1 MMNYQKNGAKS
12 LIVDLRNNGGGLV
25 DEALDIADLFCN
37 KGETLL
43 ITADKN
49 ENKETRRAKTNQTI
63 TMPTVVI
70 ANGGTA
76 SASEILAA
84 ALKDNGK
91 AEIVGEKTF
100 GKGVIQELV
109 YLSNGGALKVTFA
122 EYNTPNENK
131 INKVGIEPD
140 YNVTGSEEQ
149 LEKAIE
155 AVKSK

>member
-1 MMNYQKNGAKS
+1 M
-12 LIVDLRNNGGGLV
+12 V
-25 DEALDIADLFCN
+25 DEALDIADLICN

-43 ITADKN
+43 ITADKS
-49 ENKETRRAKTNQTI
+49 ENKEIRRAKTNPTI
-63 TMPTVVI
+63 TIPIVVI
-70 ANGGTA
+70 TNGGTA

-122 EYNTPNENK
+122 EYYTPKENK

-140 YNVTGSEEQ
+140 YNITGMEEQ

-155 AVKSK
+155 VIKNK

>member
-1 MMNYQKNGAKS
+1 MP
-12 LIVDLRNNGGGLV
+12 IV
-25 DEALDIADLFCN
+25 I
-37 KGETLL
+37 
-43 ITADKN
+43 ITN
-49 ENKETRRAKTNQTI
+49 E
-63 TMPTVVI
+63 
-70 ANGGTA
+70 GTA

-100 GKGVIQELV
+100 GKGLIQELV

-122 EYNTPNENK
+122 EYFTPKDQK

-140 YNVTGSEEQ
+140 YKVEDKEKQ

-155 AVKSK
+155 IIKTK